1 MCVQM
6 LGMCSLELTHFNWS
20 TFEVWVLP
28 EQELIL
34 YMSLKKQTFQG
45 D

>member
-6 LGMCSLELTHFNWS
+6 LGMGSLELTRFNWS
-20 TFEVWVLP
+20 TFGVWVLP

-34 YMSLKKQTFQG
+34 HMLLQKQTFQG
-45 D
+45 V